1 MRAPKVMTKPFDCPR
16 ESDVT
21 DAVFTRRWPNRV
33 DAELRDHV
41 STCGVCRDLVAVVS
55 IFEEECDQS
64 RETARV
70 PDAAS
75 VWWRAQVRAREDAAR
90 VAGRPITMAQV
101 IAIAATFAAAGA
113 IFGATSGWFQRGL
126 GWIGNVFSSVLAWR
140 LPLPPTD
147 ALTSIVASHGLL
159 VIGFLLCVL
168 LAPVAVYLAV
178 RED

>member
-1 MRAPKVMTKPFDCPR
+1 MNARHALTKPCDCPH

-21 DAVFTRRWPNRV
+21 DAVFTRRWPARV

-41 STCGVCRDLVAVVS
+41 AACSVCRDLVAVIS
-55 IFEEECDQS
+55 AFEEDCDRS
-64 RETARV
+64 RESARV

-75 VWWRAQVRAREDAAR
+75 VWWRAQVRAREDARR

-101 IAIAATFAAAGA
+101 VAIAATFAGAGA

-126 GWIGNVFSSVLAWR
+126 QWIGGVFSSVLAWR
-140 LPLPPTD
+140 LPTPPTD
-147 ALTSIVASHGLL
+147 AVTSIIASHGLL
-159 VIGFLLCVL
+159 LLGFLLCVL

>member
-1 MRAPKVMTKPFDCPR
+1 MKGMMKPFDCPR

-21 DAVFTRRWPNRV
+21 DAVFTRRWPARV

-41 STCGVCRDLVAVVS
+41 ATCGVCRDLVAVVS
-55 IFEEECDQS
+55 AFEDECEQS

-75 VWWRAQVRAREDAAR
+75 VWWRSQLRAREDAAR

-101 IAIAATFAAAGA
+101 VAIAATFAAVGA

-126 GWIGNVFSSVLAWR
+126 QWIGGVFSSVLAWR
-140 LPLPPTD
+140 MPLPQTD
-147 ALTSIVASHGLL
+147 ALTSIIASHGLL
-159 VIGFLLCVL
+159 LMGFLLCVL
-168 LAPVAVYLAV
+168 LAPIAVYLAV

>member
-1 MRAPKVMTKPFDCPR
+1 MRAVMRPFDCPR

-21 DAVFTRRWPNRV
+21 DAVFTRRWPARV
-33 DAELRDHV
+33 DDELREHV
-41 STCGVCRDLVAVVS
+41 ATCSVCRDLVVVVS
-55 IFEEECDQS
+55 TFEEECDQS

-75 VWWRAQVRAREDAAR
+75 VWWRSQLRARQDAAR

-101 IAIAATFAAAGA
+101 GAIAATFAAAGA

-126 GWIGNVFSSVLAWR
+126 QWIGGVFSSVLAWR
-140 LPLPPTD
+140 LPLPETT

-159 VIGFLLCVL
+159 LLGFLVCVL